1 MSTEIDIISNIPINY
16 VMVDHFAKNIGL
28 SEQKMN
34 KLKKHAYQNGCK
46 FLVRAPD
53 GHVFMNIN
61 LFNIWLMQNNFAE
74 KDLKIN
80 QLPYILITAEKYA
93 SITGYT
99 YKAIERKKEDK
110 VWNTRVVFRD
120 PLGNLTVNIIAAEKW
135 IEEGFKNG
143 K

>member
-34 KLKKHAYQNGCK
+34 KLKKHAYQNGC
-46 FLVRAPD
+46 
-53 GHVFMNIN
+53 
-61 LFNIWLMQNNFAE
+61 
-74 KDLKIN
+74 
-80 QLPYILITAEKYA
+80 
-93 SITGYT
+93 T